1 LHECV
6 AIRVPLLASA
16 VMLEISSGVE
26 ERLDLISNCLRAN
39 REQQIDRYP
48 AYKVLTDMA
57 RCEQDNGDAAK
68 YINTQFVVN
77 ILVWYHLALMGE
89 AVKLTDPRLQ
99 RLICKANNFTLQE
112 LIEIVE
118 INGEL

>member
-1 LHECV
+1 
-6 AIRVPLLASA
+6 
-16 VMLEISSGVE
+16 
-26 ERLDLISNCLRAN
+26 
-39 REQQIDRYP
+39 
-48 AYKVLTDMA
+48 
-57 RCEQDNGDAAK
+57 
-68 YINTQFVVN
+68 
-77 ILVWYHLALMGE
+77 MGE

>member
-1 LHECV
+1 
-6 AIRVPLLASA
+6 
-16 VMLEISSGVE
+16 M
-26 ERLDLISNCLRAN
+26 
-39 REQQIDRYP
+39 
-48 AYKVLTDMA
+48 
-57 RCEQDNGDAAK
+57 QDNGDAAK

-89 AVKLTDPRLQ
+89 TVKLTDPRLQ